1 MPEDVVIRR
10 AVVGDLEQLV
20 PLFDAYR
27 AFFAGGTPSGSR
39 EFLAERLR
47 AGDGVLLLAFLGEG
61 AIGFLTLYPLFSSWY
76 AKRIWFLSDLYV
88 HEEHRK
94 IGIGK
99 RLVEEAKRFA
109 RENGS
114 RSIMVEIPHREPH
127 LMKFYEELQ
136 FTRDRDFNLHRYYV
150 S

>member
-1 MPEDVVIRR
+1 MIRPAHR
-10 AVVGDLEQLV
+10 EDLEQLV

-39 EFLAERLR
+39 EFLEERLN
-47 AGDGVLLLAFLGEG
+47 AGEG
-61 AIGFLTLYPLFSSWY
+61 VFLMAFEDERAAGFLTLYPLFSSWY
-76 AKRIWFLSDLYV
+76 ATRIWFLSDLYV
-88 HEEHRK
+88 HEKLRK
-94 IGIGK
+94 GGIGK
-99 RLVEEAKRFA
+99 RLVEAAKRFA

-127 LMKFYEELQ
+127 LVKFYEELQ
-136 FTRDRDFNLHRYYV
+136 FMRDRDFNLHRYYV